1 MQLGP
6 RGRRSVEKP
15 KRRMYETGLRSL
27 TLTTK
32 KKNKIEE

>member
-1 MQLGP
+1 MQLVP

-15 KRRMYETGLRSL
+15 KRRMYETDPRNL

-32 KKNKIEE
+32 KKNKREE